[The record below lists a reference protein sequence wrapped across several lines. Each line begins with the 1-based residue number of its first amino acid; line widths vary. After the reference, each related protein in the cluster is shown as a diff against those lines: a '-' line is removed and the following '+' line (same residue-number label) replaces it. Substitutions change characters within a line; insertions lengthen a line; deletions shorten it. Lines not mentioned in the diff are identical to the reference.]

1 MIFPPHRTHR
11 SGGPTRHRAR
21 VSTISPI
28 GPIGPIFIAA
38 AVALTLF
45 PLTSLSA
52 AEKPKPKIA
61 IFSGPTATIQNSRP
75 LITSNKARAAAGL
88 PLLTGSDGRPLAFDE
103 LYPQRLAAPVTVY
116 VEQFTA
122 HPLESDVAELYAA
135 PDGYVATDGSFSKTR
150 RSPADKL
157 VYAITLRPE
166 DGLYPLPFMGL
177 QANGSA
183 WDSTAA
189 RRGAPFAQSRQ
200 TFYPDASRIFEEIER
215 AGGRIYEK
223 ASFDFYR
230 PAPSGGYTKGL
241 PAAKRT
247 DKGAGDIAPEKL
259 GENFFTY
266 GPYGASGSRQ
276 HLARA
281 TNIVQRALAS
291 GDYEGAIWLEG
302 SPNVEDTIYWLSLV
316 IDTTRPLLGNAAQ
329 RVHGTLSADG
339 AGNIADSIEYI
350 TSRIWADATGKDF
363 VGSLMIQDNV
373 LFSARE
379 IQKGDAR
386 PGGYVTTGGF
396 GGIVGTMGYGPKLT
410 YVSVRKSTH
419 RSDVRLSQS
428 PANVPA
434 SVRSESGLTTVSFAT
449 KDNTGELLPSS
460 IPSVTIVK
468 SARWQTNDDASRD
481 PSTQVEVLARIDALL
496 AGPPQLAGFV
506 GEGLAPYGSQI
517 ASVDAAL
524 DLAAL
529 HGFPVVRTARGDAH
543 GFMQANDQNLTLEGN
558 NLTATKARILL
569 MACLLKFGA
578 LPPAKDPRAPT
589 PSELT
594 ALKEKLKLYQAI
606 FDTH

>member
-1 MIFPPHRTHR
+1 M
-11 SGGPTRHRAR
+11 
-21 VSTISPI
+21 SPI
-28 GPIGPIFIAA
+28 YLILRAA
-38 AVALTLF
+38 AVVLALIPHFAT
-45 PLTSLSA
+45 A
-52 AEKPKPKIA
+52 AEKTKPRIA
-61 IFSGPTATIQNSRP
+61 IFSGPTATVQNSRP

-88 PLLTGSDGRPLAFDE
+88 PLRKGVDGQPLAFDE
-103 LYPQRLAAPVTVY
+103 LFPQRLAAPATIY

-122 HPLESDVAELYAA
+122 HPLESDAAELYAA
-135 PDGYVATDGSFSKTR
+135 PDGYVAADGSFSKTR
-150 RSPADKL
+150 RASADKP
-157 VYAITLRPE
+157 VYAVTLTPT

-177 QANGSA
+177 QADGSA
-183 WDSTAA
+183 WDSVATK
-189 RRGAPFAQSRQ
+189 RGAPFEKSRQ
-200 TFYPDASRIFEEIER
+200 TFYPDASRIFEDIER

-230 PAPSGGYTKGL
+230 AAPSGGYTKGL

-247 DKGAGDIAPEKL
+247 DKGTGDIAPEKL
-259 GENFFTY
+259 GEHFFTY

-281 TNIVQRALAS
+281 TNIVQRALSS
-291 GDYEGAIWLEG
+291 GEYEGAIWLEG
-302 SPNVEDTIYWLSLV
+302 SPNVEDTTYWLSLV
-316 IDTTRPLLGNAAQ
+316 VDTTRPLLGNSAQ
-329 RVHGTLSADG
+329 RAHGTLSADG
-339 AGNIADSIEYI
+339 DGNIADSIEYI
-350 TSRIWADATGKDF
+350 TSRVWADASGKDF

-373 LFSARE
+373 MHSVRE

-386 PGGYVTTGGF
+386 PGGYVTTGGY

-428 PANVPA
+428 PASVSA
-434 SVRSESGLTTVSFAT
+434 VVRSDSGLTTVPFST
-449 KDNTGELLPSS
+449 KDAGGELLPSS
-460 IPSVTIVK
+460 IPSVTFIK
-468 SARWQTNDDASRD
+468 SARWQTNDDTSKD
-481 PSTQVEVLARIDALL
+481 PSTQVEVIARLEALL

-517 ASVDAAL
+517 AAIDAAL

-529 HGFPVVRTARGDAH
+529 HGFPVARAARGDAH
-543 GFMQANDQNLTLEGN
+543 GFMQANDQNLSIEGN

-578 LPPAKDPRAPT
+578 LPPAKDPRNPT
-589 PSELT
+589 PAELT
-594 ALKEKLKLYQAI
+594 AIQEKLKLYQAV